1 MARLT
6 ALTSTRISKGTKK
19 GEVAMVRTAAIFLLA
34 LMPVAAGA
42 QDATSA
48 ASATGN
54 SAETLTLEQAVAIG
68 QSNNRQIK
76 IAYQSVLQANDEILA
91 AKSQR
96 LPQFS
101 LYLLGSQLLTP
112 VSFEFQQGILGTVN
126 GSPVPSQTTKIT
138 TGTTAS
144 ALVSG
149 QAIQPLSQL
158 YRLNLNVH
166 LQQTGKKLQEETL
179 RQQRQQVTDSVKTA
193 YYNLLQLES
202 GIEATEESIKS
213 YQELDRTTVEYVS
226 QKTALEYQSLGVKA
240 QLAQSQLDL
249 VTLQDNYAT
258 QKENLNVLL
267 GRDIRT
273 DFRVSGVPAALP
285 EEMNLAAAQ
294 DRALKNRSEIRQAQL
309 KNEQAIFA
317 ERIQKSKYIP
327 DVGAAFTYF
336 SPFTSSSFV
345 PRNITSVGFLL
356 TWDVWDWGYKKHVL
370 DEKRHTTEQSRL
382 NISETESQVL
392 VDVDNHFRKLR
403 EARAKLSVAQLG
415 KDAEKEKLRVVL
427 EQYKQKA
434 ALLSTALQE
443 QSNWSQAVTNYQQA
457 LAGFWT
463 ARADFE
469 KSLGED

>member
-1 MARLT
+1 MV
-6 ALTSTRISKGTKK
+6 RIS
-19 GEVAMVRTAAIFLLA
+19 AIWLLA
-34 LMPVAAGA
+34 LMPLVARAQEGISTPATAG
-42 QDATSA
+42 
-48 ASATGN
+48 N
-54 SAETLTLEQAVAIG
+54 PAETLTLEQAVALA
-68 QSNNRQIK
+68 QANNRQIK
-76 IAYQSVLQANDEILA
+76 INYQSVLQANDEILA

-96 LPQFS
+96 LPQFNF
-101 LYLLGSQLLTP
+101 YLLGSQLLTP
-112 VSFEFQQGILGTVN
+112 ISFDLQKGILGEVGGQPN
-126 GSPVPSQTTKIT
+126 PSQNIKIT
-138 TGTTAS
+138 TGTTPS
-144 ALVSG
+144 ALVIG
-149 QAIQPLSQL
+149 QAQQPLSQL

-166 LQQTGKKLQEETL
+166 LQEAGKKLQEEAL
-179 RQQRQQVTDSVKTA
+179 RQERQQVTDSVKTA

-285 EEMNLAAAQ
+285 EEMNLAAAR

-309 KNEQAIFA
+309 KEEQAVFA
-317 ERIQKSKYIP
+317 ERIQKSMYIP
-327 DVGAAFTYF
+327 DISLAFNYY

-345 PRNITSVGFLL
+345 PRNIAAVGFLV
-356 TWDVWDWGYKKHVL
+356 TWDVWDWGYKRHVL
-370 DEKRHTTEQSRL
+370 DEKRRTTEQSRL
-382 NISETESQVL
+382 NITETESQVL
-392 VDVDNHFRKLR
+392 VDLDNNFRKLR
-403 EARAKLSVAQLG
+403 EARVKLSVTQIA

-443 QSNWSQAVTNYQQA
+443 QANWAQAVTNYQQA

-463 ARADFE
+463 ARANFE

>member
-1 MARLT
+1 ME
-6 ALTSTRISKGTKK
+6 KK
-19 GEVAMVRTAAIFLLA
+19 AMLRNLAICLLA
-34 LMPVAAGA
+34 LTPTVVCG
-42 QDATSA
+42 QETTPTSA
-48 ASATGN
+48 TAGN
-54 SAETLTLEQAVAIG
+54 PAETLTLEQAVAMAQG
-68 QSNNRQIK
+68 NNRQIK

-101 LYLLGSQLLTP
+101 FYLLGSQLLTP
-112 VSFEFQQGILGTVN
+112 IDFEFKQGILGEVN
-126 GSPVPSQTTKIT
+126 GSPIPAQTTKIS
-138 TGTTAS
+138 TGATLS
-144 ALVSG
+144 ALVST
-149 QAIQPLSQL
+149 QVVQPLSQL
-158 YRLNLNVH
+158 YRLTLNVH
-166 LQQTGKKLQEETL
+166 LQETGKKLQEETL

-213 YQELDRTTVEYVS
+213 YQELDRTTMEYVS

-273 DFRVSGVPAALP
+273 DFRVSGVPEALP
-285 EEMNLAAAQ
+285 EEINLQLAQ
-294 DRALKNRSEIRQAQL
+294 DRAMKNRSEIRQAQL
-309 KNEQAIFA
+309 KEEQAVFA
-317 ERIQKSKYIP
+317 ERIQKSRYIP

-345 PRNITSVGFLL
+345 PKNITSIGFLM
-356 TWDVWDWGYKKHVL
+356 TWDAWDWGYKKHVL
-370 DEKRHTTEQSRL
+370 DEKRRTTEQSRL
-382 NISETESQVL
+382 NIAETESQVL

-403 EARAKLSVAQLG
+403 EARARLSVTQAA
-415 KDAEKEKLRVVL
+415 KNAEKEKLRVVM

-443 QSNWSQAVTNYQQA
+443 QANWAQAVTNYQQA

-469 KSLGED
+469 MSLGED

>member
-1 MARLT
+1 
-6 ALTSTRISKGTKK
+6 
-19 GEVAMVRTAAIFLLA
+19 
-34 LMPVAAGA
+34 
-42 QDATSA
+42 
-48 ASATGN
+48 
-54 SAETLTLEQAVAIG
+54 
-68 QSNNRQIK
+68 
-76 IAYQSVLQANDEILA
+76 
-91 AKSQR
+91 
-96 LPQFS
+96 
-101 LYLLGSQLLTP
+101 
-112 VSFEFQQGILGTVN
+112 
-126 GSPVPSQTTKIT
+126 VPSQTTKIT
-138 TGTTAS
+138 TGTSAS

>member
-1 MARLT
+1 ML
-6 ALTSTRISKGTKK
+6 
-19 GEVAMVRTAAIFLLA
+19 RTAAICLLA
-34 LMPVAAGA
+34 LLPLAVCAQEGAG
-42 QDATSA
+42 QAT
-48 ASATGN
+48 
-54 SAETLTLEQAVAIG
+54 ETLTLEQAVAVA
-68 QSNNRQIK
+68 QANNRQIK

-96 LPQFS
+96 LPQFNF
-101 LYLLGSQLLTP
+101 YLLGSELLTP
-112 VSFEFQQGILGTVN
+112 INFEFQQGILGTVN
-126 GSPVPSQTTKIT
+126 GQPVPSQSTKIT
-138 TGTTAS
+138 TGRTPSELVIAS
-144 ALVSG
+144 AE
-149 QAIQPLSQL
+149 QPLSQL

-166 LQQTGKKLQEETL
+166 LQQAGKRLQEETL
-179 RQQRQQVTDSVKTA
+179 RQQRQQITDSVKTA

-202 GIEATEESIKS
+202 GIEATEESVKS
-213 YQELDRTTVEYVS
+213 FQELDRTTVEYVS
-226 QKTALEYQSLGVKA
+226 QKTALEYQSLGVKT

-249 VTLQDNYAT
+249 VTLQDNYQT
-258 QKENLNVLL
+258 QKENLNDLL

-273 DFRVSGVPAALP
+273 DFRTSGAPAALP

-294 DRALKNRSEIRQAQL
+294 DRALKNRSEIRQSQL
-309 KNEQAIFA
+309 KKEQAEFA

-327 DVGAAFTYF
+327 DVSMAFNYY

-345 PRNITSVGFLL
+345 PKNIASVGFLM

-370 DEKRHTTEQSRL
+370 DEKRRTTEQSRL
-382 NISETESQVL
+382 NIPETESQVL

-403 EARAKLSVAQLG
+403 EARAKLSVAQAG

-427 EQYKQKA
+427 AQYKQKA
-434 ALLSTALQE
+434 TLLSTALQE
-443 QSNWSQAVTNYQQA
+443 QSNWSQAVTNYQQS

>member
-1 MARLT
+1 MVICDRLAMLRT
-6 ALTSTRISKGTKK
+6 ALIC
-19 GEVAMVRTAAIFLLA
+19 LLA
-34 LMPVAAGA
+34 LLPLAARA
-42 QDATSA
+42 QEAADTSA
-48 ASATGN
+48 TAGTPT
-54 SAETLTLEQAVAIG
+54 EILTLEHAVAVA
-68 QSNNRQIK
+68 QANNRQIK
-76 IAYQSVLQANDEILA
+76 IAYQSVLQAHDEILA

-96 LPQFS
+96 LPQFNF
-101 LYLLGSQLLTP
+101 YLLGSQLLTP
-112 VSFEFQQGILGTVN
+112 ISFDFQQGVLGTVN
-126 GSPVPSQTTKIT
+126 GQPVPSKSTSIT
-138 TGTTAS
+138 TGATPS

-149 QAIQPLSQL
+149 QAVQPLSQL

-166 LQQTGKKLQEETL
+166 LQETGKKLQEETL
-179 RQQRQQVTDSVKTA
+179 RQQKQQITDSVKTA

-213 YQELDRTTVEYVS
+213 YQELDRATVEYVS
-226 QKTALEYQSLGVKA
+226 QKTALEYQSMGVKT

-273 DFRVSGVPAALP
+273 DFRASGVPVALP
-285 EEMNLAAAQ
+285 EEMDLAAAQ
-294 DRALKNRSEIRQAQL
+294 DRALENRSEIRQAQL
-309 KNEQAIFA
+309 KEEQAVFE

-327 DVGAAFTYF
+327 DVGAAFTYY

-345 PRNITSVGFLL
+345 PKNIASIGFLM
-356 TWDVWDWGYKKHVL
+356 TWDVWDWGYKKHEL
-370 DEKRHTTEQSRL
+370 DEKRRTTEQSRL

-403 EARAKLSVAQLG
+403 EARAKLSVAQMG
-415 KDAEKEKLRVVL
+415 KDTEKEKLRVVL

-443 QSNWSQAVTNYQQA
+443 QANWSQAVTNYQQA

>member
-1 MARLT
+1 
-6 ALTSTRISKGTKK
+6 
-19 GEVAMVRTAAIFLLA
+19 MVRAVVICVLM
-34 LMPVAAGA
+34 LMPLVARA
-42 QDATSA
+42 QEA
-48 ASATGN
+48 AVTQ
-54 SAETLTLEQAVAIG
+54 AETLTLEQAVALA

-76 IAYQSVLQANDEILA
+76 INYQSVLQANDEILA

-101 LYLLGSQLLTP
+101 FYALGAQLLTP
-112 VSFEFQQGILGTVN
+112 VSFEFQKGILGNVN
-126 GSPVPSQTTKIT
+126 GSPVPTQNTKIS
-138 TGTTAS
+138 TGTTFS
-144 ALVSG
+144 ALVTA
-149 QAIQPLSQL
+149 QAVQPLSQL

-166 LQQTGKKLQEETL
+166 LQESGKKLQAETL

-193 YYNLLQLES
+193 YYNLLQIQS

-213 YQELDRTTVEYVS
+213 FQELDRTTVEYVS

-273 DFRVSGVPAALP
+273 DFHVSGVPAALP
-285 EEMNLAAAQ
+285 EELNLAAAQ
-294 DRALKNRSEIRQAQL
+294 DRALKSRSEIRQAQL
-309 KNEQAIFA
+309 KEEQAVFA
-317 ERIQKSKYIP
+317 ERIQKSRYIP
-327 DVGAAFTYF
+327 DVSMAFTYF
-336 SPFTSSSFV
+336 SPFTNQSFV
-345 PRNITSVGFLL
+345 PQNITSLGFLM

-370 DEKRHTTEQSRL
+370 DEKRRTTEQSRL
-382 NISETESQVL
+382 NITETESQVL
-392 VDVDNHFRKLR
+392 VDVDNRFRKLR
-403 EARAKLSVAQLG
+403 EGRAKLSVAQMA

-443 QSNWSQAVTNYQQA
+443 QSAWAQVVTNYQQA
-457 LAGFWT
+457 LSGFWT